1 MGSIGMATPPKKKS
15 GTGSENRKK
24 TAPKRGKKNKRI
36 NKSARKP
43 LNQGL
48 LALLILFAFVF
59 VLGIV
64 AHIYLKPAETSRKT
78 SGTPGIV
85 KELPVKGTVK
95 TKSPEKPVVSKPPE
109 RTPGSSSGSI
119 VMPQDIP
126 VYEIPVKDDPVV
138 KRDPPPTKTSGK
150 PKVAI
155 IIDDI
160 GYDAVFADKLM
171 ALGIPITFSIL
182 PGSPHGVEIAKK
194 AHEKGFEVMLHQ
206 PMEPLEYPKVNPGP
220 GVILMKMG
228 ADQSIAVLEKNL
240 KSIPHIRGVN
250 NHMGSRLT
258 RSEKHMNQIFT
269 VLKRENLF
277 FIDSLTASKSLGKA
291 SARLFK
297 LPFAS
302 RDIFFDHVQT
312 RAFVEKQTSE
322 LIRLSQKYGSAIGIG
337 HPYSVTLEVLQ
348 KRIPK
353 EKDTVDFV
361 YASELVEIVKN

>member
-24 TAPKRGKKNKRI
+24 TVPQRGKKNKRVK
-36 NKSARKP
+36 KSARKP

-48 LALLILFAFVF
+48 LSLLILFAFVL
-59 VLGIV
+59 VLGIL
-64 AHIYLKPAETSRKT
+64 AHIYLKP
-78 SGTPGIV
+78 SGTPSEPGKTPGIA
-85 KELPVKGTVK
+85 KEIPVK
-95 TKSPEKPVVSKPPE
+95 TKPPEKPVDSRPPE
-109 RTPGSSSGSI
+109 KTPGSSSGSI